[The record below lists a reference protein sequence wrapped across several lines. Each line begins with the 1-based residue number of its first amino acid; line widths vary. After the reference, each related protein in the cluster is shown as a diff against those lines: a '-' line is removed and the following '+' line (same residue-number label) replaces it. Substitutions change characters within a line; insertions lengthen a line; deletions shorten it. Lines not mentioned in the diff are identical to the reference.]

1 MCFKK
6 KKKLTD
12 NEKLIQ
18 QLIMIRNSAFCSY
31 TLPRAR
37 RMLAKIGDQLLPEEL
52 NKLKY
57 YIDNIDIENPDVYAP
72 QWARSGGTTR
82 QLMHQRAEFAN
93 YVHTLIEKKKK
104 VSNYVK

>member
-1 MCFKK
+1 MCTKK
-6 KKKLTD
+6 KKITD

-18 QLIMIRNSAFCSY
+18 QLLLIRNSAFCSY

-37 RMLAKIGDQLLPEEL
+37 RILSKISTQLLPEEV

-57 YIDNIDIENPDVYAP
+57 YIDNIDVENPDVYLP
-72 QWARSGGTTR
+72 QWARSGGATR

-93 YVHTLIEKKKK
+93 YVHTLIEKRKR
-104 VSNYVK
+104 VTNYVK